1 MNNIENSLQIDHIY
15 TGDSLDVLKH
25 FPDQSIDMVIT
36 SPPYFNLRDYGVA
49 GQIGVEP
56 SVNLYIDRLIKVFT
70 EVHRVLKDTGSCWV
84 NIGDSYS
91 DNALVCA
98 PDLFKIR
105 MVEMG
110 WICRNEIIWHKPNAM
125 PSSAKTR
132 FNNDYEK
139 LYFFT
144 KKKKYFF
151 QTQYEPLKS
160 KPPEKSIGKNAGP
173 GKYQNTEQ
181 ESSVRQGMNKK
192 RGEKLIVL
200 RKNLPKPAAFVD
212 FLRSR
217 VTIEDIVSN
226 SDLSRSKVEHWFRRD
241 LTGFS
246 YPSIEDWNTIRWL
259 LDDWS
264 YEFSQIDHQMTEVT
278 IETDS
283 ILKNAHNGR
292 IKRAVWS
299 INTKPFSGCHYAPF
313 PEELVNTPILAC
325 SPEGGIVLDPFMG
338 SGTTAVV
345 SKKLN
350 RHYVGIELNAD
361 YVEVANQRIRD
372 QCSAIQVEINFF
384 DEIEGEKM

>member
-1 MNNIENSLQIDHIY
+1 MVDVKDTLQLDYIY
-15 TGDSLDVLKH
+15 TGDCLEVLQRL
-25 FPDQSIDMVIT
+25 PDQCIDMIIT
-36 SPPYFNLRDYGVA
+36 SPPYFNLRDYGVD

-70 EVHRVLKDTGSCWV
+70 EAHRVLKDTGSCWV
-84 NIGDSYS
+84 NIGDSYN

-98 PDLFKIR
+98 PDLFKIK

-110 WICRNEIIWHKPNAM
+110 WLCRNEIIWHKPNAM

-151 QTQYEPLKS
+151 ETQYEPLKS
-160 KPPEKSIGKNAGP
+160 KPTEKATGKNTGS
-173 GKYQNTEQ
+173 GKYQSAEQ
-181 ESSVRQGMNKK
+181 ESAVRQGMNKK

-200 RKNLPKPAAFVD
+200 RKNLPKPEVFAD

-226 SDLSRSKVEHWFRRD
+226 SDLKRSKVEHWFRKD

-246 YPSIEDWNTIRWL
+246 YPSIEDWVAIRWI

-264 YEFSQIDHQMTEVT
+264 KEFSEIDHQMTEVT

-283 ILKNAHNGR
+283 ILKNAHKGR

-299 INTKPFSGCHYAPF
+299 INTKPFRGCHYAPF
-313 PEELVNTPILAC
+313 PEDLVNTPILAC

-345 SKKLN
+345 AKKLN
-350 RHYVGIELNAD
+350 RHFVGIELNAD
-361 YVEVANQRIRD
+361 YVEVANHRIKHE
-372 QCSAIQVEINFF
+372 CNAIQTEINFC
-384 DEIEGEKM
+384 DVIEEEAE